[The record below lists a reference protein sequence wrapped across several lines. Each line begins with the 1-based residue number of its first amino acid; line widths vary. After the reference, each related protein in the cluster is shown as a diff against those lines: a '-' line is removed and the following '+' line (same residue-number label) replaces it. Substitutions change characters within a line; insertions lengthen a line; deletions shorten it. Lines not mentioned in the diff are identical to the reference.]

1 MTQKIRPISI
11 CIFYHKGRILATE
24 AYDKVKKQYFYRS
37 IGGGIEFQESGS
49 EALIREV
56 REELNTE
63 ITNIKLLGVFENIFV
78 YNGKQGHEIVFVYD
92 AKFKDKSFYKKENI
106 PVLEGKI
113 KSNAVWLTINKM
125 PKDKPIYPDGL
136 IKSIKKLI

>member
-1 MTQKIRPISI
+1 
-11 CIFYHKGRILATE
+11 
-24 AYDKVKKQYFYRS
+24 
-37 IGGGIEFQESGS
+37 
-49 EALIREV
+49 
-56 REELNTE
+56 
-63 ITNIKLLGVFENIFV
+63 
-78 YNGKQGHEIVFVYD
+78 VYD